1 MHKPK
6 RLPVL
11 REDRTIEI
19 HLTRG
24 YVAIVDF
31 EDVWA
36 AGHNWSSMVATD
48 DHVYAIGCNGKL
60 LHREI
65 LGLGPKD
72 NIDVDHVNGDTL
84 DCRRENLRAVST
96 MTNSRNRRLNRNNST
111 GLSGVRRNKSGS
123 WSAMISNVNLGT
135 FPTFELA
142 AKARLDAEDKFWGV
156 QPRREVI
163 HSKLQKVLT
172 SDDSSRF
179 EFQRLQR
186 ELENKNLE

>member
-19 HLTRG
+19 HLTQG

-36 AGHNWSSMVATD
+36 AGHNWSAQVVTD
-48 DHVYAIGCNGKL
+48 THVYATGLSGKL
-60 LHREI
+60 LHREV
-65 LGLGPKD
+65 LGLGPQDK
-72 NIDVDHVNGDTL
+72 IDVDHVNGNTL
-84 DCRRENLRAVST
+84 DCRRANLRIVST
-96 MTNSRNRRLNRNNST
+96 MVNSRNRRLNRNNST
-111 GLSGVRRNKSGS
+111 GLSGVRRNRSGS
-123 WSAMISNVNLGT
+123 WSVTISNVSLGT

-142 AKARLDAEDKFWGV
+142 AKARLDAEDRFWGV
-156 QPRREVI
+156 QPRREII
-163 HSKLQKVLT
+163 HDKLQKVLT